1 MKGKSTTKIISDD
14 FVMRKVTGNEY
25 RIVLINHLCP
35 MMKCLSPEVA
45 IKAQEVKGYSH
56 QITTQ
61 RNIC

>member
-1 MKGKSTTKIISDD
+1 
-14 FVMRKVTGNEY
+14 MRKVTGNEY

-35 MMKCLSPEVA
+35 MMKRLSPEVA
-45 IKAQEVKGYSH
+45 IKAQEVKVYSH